1 MLSDVCGLWS
11 AVYSKLSTMSDLA
24 SESTFKQSPHKTLI
38 SLSIPVLFSL
48 IAEPLTGLIDTAFV
62 AQSGSV
68 PLAALGVGTIALSST
83 FWVFNFL
90 GIGTQTGIAQA
101 LGRGESQRARD
112 INGVA
117 VSLALALGILLI
129 VIGYPLATQLAV
141 ALGAGGEVLLEA
153 ERYMQVRLF
162 GAPAV
167 LITLTT
173 MGSLRGLQDM
183 KTPLWIALLVNALNI
198 LLDWPFIFGLG
209 PLPAMGVAGAAL
221 ASALSQWVGAVL
233 VLTITLYRLGV
244 PQQLRLW
251 EMIGLLRVGR
261 DLFIRTGML
270 MLFLLLATRVATQ
283 SGDESGAAYQVI
295 RQVWIFS
302 ALTMEAFAITGQSL
316 VGYFVGANDILQARR
331 VAAVAT
337 KWSMATGVLLALAMI
352 ALGPLIIRTMVPP
365 DAVAVFRPAWLI
377 AALTQPINAVAFITD
392 GLHWGTGDYRY
403 LRNGMIAASL
413 CGGAALLLI
422 NSESPGALNWI
433 WVATG
438 LWILVRSIAG
448 VIRIWPGVGA
458 TPFKVWG

>member
-1 MLSDVCGLWS
+1 
-11 AVYSKLSTMSDLA
+11 MSDLA

-337 KWSMATGVLLALAMI
+337 QWSMATGVLLALAMI

>member
-1 MLSDVCGLWS
+1 M
-11 AVYSKLSTMSDLA
+11 
-24 SESTFKQSPHKTLI
+24 ESTFKQSPHKTLI
-38 SLSIPVLFSL
+38 TLSIPVLFSL

-101 LGRGESQRARD
+101 LGRGESQKARD
-112 INGVA
+112 MNGVA
-117 VSLALALGILLI
+117 VSLAAALGILLI
-129 VIGYPLATQLAV
+129 VIGYPLATQLAI
-141 ALGAGGEVLLEA
+141 ALGADGEVLLEA

-183 KTPLWIALLVNALNI
+183 KTPLWIAVLVNALNI

-221 ASALSQWVGAVL
+221 ASTLSQWVGALL
-233 VLTITLYRLGV
+233 VLTITLYKLGV
-244 PQQLRLW
+244 PQQLHLR
-251 EMIGLLRVGR
+251 EITGLLRVGR
-261 DLFIRTGML
+261 DLFLRTGML

-316 VGYFVGANDILQARR
+316 VGYFVGADDIVQARR

-352 ALGPLIIRTMVPP
+352 GLEPLIIRTMVPT

-377 AALTQPINAVAFITD
+377 AALTQPLNALAFITD

-403 LRNGMIAASL
+403 LRNGMITASL

-422 NSESPGALNWI
+422 NTESPNALNWI

-438 LWILVRSIAG
+438 LWILVRSAAG
-448 VIRIWPGVGA
+448 IIRIWPGVGA
-458 TPFKVWG
+458 TPFKVSG